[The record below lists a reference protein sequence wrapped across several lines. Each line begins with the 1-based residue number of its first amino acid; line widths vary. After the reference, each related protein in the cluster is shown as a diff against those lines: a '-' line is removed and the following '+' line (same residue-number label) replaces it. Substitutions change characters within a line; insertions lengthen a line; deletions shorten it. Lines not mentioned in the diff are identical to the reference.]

1 MQHKKSDIMKAIV
14 VALFC
19 VVGLAALAD
28 DLAQDVDWLRRQ
40 SAENV
45 KTGRFVLDEG
55 VAAYPP
61 QAKKG
66 YRAFFLRDYA
76 YILEGCADVIPEG
89 ELLAAAKLF
98 VGGITDKGDGIDC
111 IFTDG
116 RRNYKPGGGTV
127 GDNAV
132 IDGVPFTVDVVY
144 LSWRQTKD
152 KAYLQPAILDRLV
165 FAMEK
170 GLPRNPE
177 TGLAHIRP
185 KPPPVKVKMSF
196 DRSPYGFTDVV
207 RKEGDELFT
216 SLLDVESSRR
226 LAELLKAAGR
236 TAEAERW
243 CAHADAV
250 AAAVNRVFWDE
261 ATGLYRAA
269 TVTCREHDVWGS
281 AFAVYLGVATDARAV
296 RISQVLKANYDGIV
310 QNGQVRHLLPGV
322 YWQLVDC
329 RRDTYQDGGYWGTA
343 SGWVAFALART
354 DEALAKRMARDLIRY
369 YRENCIPEWSFDGKG
384 KGYRALE
391 GYLSSST
398 LPLAAFR
405 RLGWDGGKPEAVR

>member
-1 MQHKKSDIMKAIV
+1 MKAIV

-45 KTGRFVLDEG
+45 KAGRFVLDEG

-165 FAMEK
+165 FAMEH

-177 TGLAHIRP
+177 TGLAYIRP

-196 DRSPYGFTDVV
+196 DRAPYGFTDVV
-207 RKEGDELFT
+207 RKEGDVLFA
-216 SLLDVESSRR
+216 SLLDVEAARR
-226 LAELLKAAGR
+226 LAELLDAAGR
-236 TAEAERW
+236 SAEAGKWRS
-243 CAHADAV
+243 H
-250 AAAVNRVFWDE
+250 AAAVGGSVNRVLWDE
-261 ATGLYRAA
+261 EVGLYRAA
-269 TVTCREHDVWGS
+269 TVTCREHDIWGS
-281 AFAVYLGVATDARAV
+281 AFAVYLGVSDDVRTM
-296 RISQVLKANYDGIV
+296 RISNVLKANYDGIV

-329 RRDTYQDGGYWGTA
+329 KKDRYQNGGYWGTP
-343 SGWVAFALART
+343 SGWVMFALAKT
-354 DEALAKRMARDLIRY
+354 DEALAKRMARDLIRF
-369 YRENCIPEWSFDGKG
+369 YRDHDIPEWSFNGKG
-384 KGYRALE
+384 EGHLALK

-398 LPLAAFR
+398 LPLAAMR
-405 RLGWDGGKPEAVR
+405 RLRWVNFLADKK